1 MNNLTKLGHKFGTD
15 KVDEHHSFAGECY
28 TDIYHKYLQHLQNEE
43 FNFLEIG
50 VRNGASVKMWSEYF
64 PRARI
69 IGLDIDPLCK
79 QYESDRINIEI
90 GSQGDKEFIE
100 SLVKK
105 YGKFRVVL
113 DDGSH
118 INTLTLDSLQLL
130 NDHVEEFYIIED
142 LRNSYEN
149 LTVDIQYWG
158 DSMKLN
164 NNLNP
169 RNDLTRVQL
178 DNMLLTLIKNLDYRQ
193 GNFKSI
199 NFHAQILVMEKF
211 K

>member
-79 QYESDRINIEI
+79 QYDSDRINIEI